1 MQLFTLKQTAQDDG
15 DGKCRKSRLYG
26 LILVLRG
33 KIAVGEEFTEIIGV
47 TAGYNYML

>member
-1 MQLFTLKQTAQDDG
+1 VAKGIQVPHEMNE

-33 KIAVGEEFTEIIGV
+33 KIAVGEDFTEIICVSVG
-47 TAGYNYML
+47 GNYMP